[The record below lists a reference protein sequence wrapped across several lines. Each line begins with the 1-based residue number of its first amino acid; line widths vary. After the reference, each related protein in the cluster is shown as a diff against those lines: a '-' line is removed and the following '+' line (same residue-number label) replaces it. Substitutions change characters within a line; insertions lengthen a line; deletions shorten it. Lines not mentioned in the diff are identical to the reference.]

1 MPPASGA
8 SHGAAQIDPADR
20 WTAAVDVAGL
30 RYRLAPSGKAANL
43 HGRIERQTAPAP
55 SSASQFFDASLR
67 PSAAEGGTKSKRGAA
82 AAAAPAAAAGVRGPE
97 KGTGRAAPWRI
108 CLLFRLDRTA
118 PPLPCEKGSAPS
130 GILFTSVTPPGPGVD
145 GVAWGICSPAMA
157 ATGSAAATELGTAAE
172 EAGGAGLPLVRRSCW
187 AFAPL
192 FRTDEAFRI
201 LAWGP
206 LVRIWMDGGPDLPS
220 LPKLGRELF
229 CGNTLSTLW
238 RMTCMHA
245 VSRWAT
251 ILATSSTF

>member
-1 MPPASGA
+1 M
-8 SHGAAQIDPADR
+8 
-20 WTAAVDVAGL
+20 
-30 RYRLAPSGKAANL
+30 
-43 HGRIERQTAPAP
+43 
-55 SSASQFFDASLR
+55 
-67 PSAAEGGTKSKRGAA
+67 
-82 AAAAPAAAAGVRGPE
+82 
-97 KGTGRAAPWRI
+97 
-108 CLLFRLDRTA
+108 
-118 PPLPCEKGSAPS
+118 
-130 GILFTSVTPPGPGVD
+130 TPPGPGVD

-172 EAGGAGLPLVRRSCW
+172 VAGGAGLPLVRRSCW

-201 LAWGP
+201 LGMGP
-206 LVRIWMDGGPDLPS
+206 SGENMDGRWSGS
-220 LPKLGRELF
+220 SFLGEVGAGNCY